1 MTRERGR
8 AQLKKNPTTITKDG
22 VTRPITKAEM
32 AKSAARAECHFR
44 NTMAEQAAE
53 TGTRDHLIC
62 EMYQWAQFEDGS
74 VLNSLLTDINPT
86 ATFTAQEVVDGL
98 FVIYSDNPHCEK
110 LGKIIMGD
118 MLRNAKAA
126 IKNGTTKNLAPRV

>member
-1 MTRERGR
+1 
-8 AQLKKNPTTITKDG
+8 
-22 VTRPITKAEM
+22 
-32 AKSAARAECHFR
+32 
-44 NTMAEQAAE
+44 MAEQAAE
-53 TGTRDHLIC
+53 TGTRDHLIY

-74 VLNSLLTDINPT
+74 VFNSLRTDINPT

-98 FVIYSDNPHCEK
+98 FQIKSDNPTCKK
-110 LGKIIMGD
+110 LGKIIMRD

>member
-1 MTRERGR
+1 MSR
-8 AQLKKNPTTITKDG
+8 
-22 VTRPITKAEM
+22 
-32 AKSAARAECHFR
+32 ARAERHFR

-74 VLNSLLTDINPT
+74 VFNSLRTDINPT

-98 FVIYSDNPHCEK
+98 FVIHSDTPHCEK
-110 LGKIIMGD
+110 LGKIIMRD

-126 IKNGTTKNLAPRV
+126 IKNGTTKNLAPRTAQS